1 MECKLEL
8 VVEMPKVP
16 VVQAQV
22 QQQAIP
28 GIRMQD
34 NLPIESFGGGEI
46 ISGPMQAGR
55 ELVQTAG
62 KIFQEEQKKADDAAT
77 SDYYTK
83 LASHKQGLF
92 WDPKDGAFTKKGR
105 DALAA
110 PDEYGKKF
118 DAFADELEKTLSPS
132 QLAMAKKIRQ
142 KERMDFDSQL
152 TRHVAK
158 EAEDYT
164 ESASKAGIITARN
177 DAVLNYQEPGYVAQ
191 KIKLQEAAYMQT
203 ASGKAP
209 EVVQQDI
216 QNIRSNTHAAVI
228 NRMLENN
235 QDGLAKNYFE
245 KNKADLTSDD
255 LGKLEKSINT
265 GTLRGESQRMSD
277 KIIVSTDSMSSA
289 LEATRKIENPEL
301 RDETVRRVKDF
312 YSTKKLAEEERNE
325 RLHKQAG
332 QIIDETGD
340 IDSIPPALWNDLS
353 VSDRS
358 SLRSYSDK
366 RKKGEEPSTDWES
379 YYSLKTMA
387 ASPDLR
393 QEFMRTNLMT
403 YRDKLSDSE
412 FKDLVNL
419 QDGLRQKSGQTIKE
433 LDGYRSNHEIVN
445 TALSAMGLEPNPKP
459 RDKDA
464 ARVSLFKRKVDEA
477 VVQHQQ
483 RTGKPITNTEMQA
496 IVDDLSVEGVV
507 KRGWI
512 FDDRAR
518 KFELEPGQELEFR
531 VKDIP
536 SREKAKIEQALRSR
550 NLPVT
555 EDRIIALYTRKV
567 RGSDGSRQ

>member
-1 MECKLEL
+1 
-8 VVEMPKVP
+8 MPRVP

-28 GIRMQD
+28 GIRQKD
-34 NLPIESFGGGEI
+34 NLPIEAFGGGEI

-55 ELVQTAG
+55 ELAQTAG
-62 KIFQEEQKKADDAAT
+62 KIFQEEKKKADDAAT
-77 SDYYTK
+77 SDYYAK
-83 LASHKQGLF
+83 LASHKQNLF
-92 WDPKDGAFTKKGR
+92 WNPKDGAFTKKGSE
-105 DALAA
+105 ALAA

-118 DAFADELEKTLSPS
+118 DTFADELEKTLSPN
-132 QLAMAKKIRQ
+132 QVAMAKQIRQ

-152 TRHVAK
+152 IRHVAK
-158 EAEDYT
+158 EADEYQET
-164 ESASKAGIITARN
+164 ASKAGILTARN
-177 DAVLNYQEPGYVAQ
+177 DAVLNYQEPGYVSQ

-203 ASGKAP
+203 ADGKAP

-216 QNIRSNTHAAVI
+216 QNIRSNTHSSVI

-255 LGKLEKSINT
+255 LGKLEKAINT

-277 KIIVSTDSMSSA
+277 KIIVSTDSMSAA
-289 LEATRKIENPEL
+289 LEDARKIDNPEL
-301 RDETVRRVKDF
+301 RDETARRVKDY

-332 QIIDETGD
+332 QIIDESGD
-340 IDSIPPALWNDLS
+340 IDSIPPAMWNELS
-353 VSDRS
+353 VSDRA

-393 QEFMRTNLMT
+393 QEFMKTNLMQ
-403 YRDKLSDSE
+403 YRDDLSDSE

-419 QDGLRQKSGQTIKE
+419 QDGLRNKSGQTTKD

-459 RDKDA
+459 REKDA
-464 ARVSLFKRKVDEA
+464 ASVSLFKRKVDEA
-477 VVQHQQ
+477 VVQYQQ
-483 RTGKPITNTEMQA
+483 RSGKPINSTEMQA

-507 KRGWI
+507 KRGWL

-518 KFELEPGQELEFR
+518 QFELEPGQELEFR
-531 VKDIP
+531 LKDIP
-536 SREKAKIEQALRSR
+536 RAERSEIELSLRKKGF
-550 NLPVT
+550 PVT
-555 EDRIIALYTRKV
+555 ENRIIEVYRRMAKEPYGPRE
-567 RGSDGSRQ
+567 

>member
-1 MECKLEL
+1 
-8 VVEMPKVP
+8 MPRVP

-34 NLPIESFGGGEI
+34 NLPIEAFGGGEI

-55 ELVQTAG
+55 ELAQTAG
-62 KIFQEEQKKADDAAT
+62 KIFQEEKKKADDAAT
-77 SDYYTK
+77 SDYYAK
-83 LASHKQGLF
+83 LASHKQNLF
-92 WDPKDGAFTKKGR
+92 WNPKDGAFTKKGSE
-105 DALAA
+105 ALAA
-110 PDEYGKKF
+110 PDEYGNKF
-118 DAFADELEKTLSPS
+118 DTFADELEKGMS
-132 QLAMAKKIRQ
+132 QSQVAMAKKIRQ

-152 TRHVAK
+152 SRHVAK

-177 DAVLNYQEPGYVAQ
+177 DAVLNYQQPGYVNE
-191 KIKLQEAAYMQT
+191 KIKLQEDAFLSTSAGLHQD
-203 ASGKAP
+203 
-209 EVVQQDI
+209 VVKNEI
-216 QNIRSNTHAAVI
+216 QNIRSNTHSAVI

-245 KNKADLTSDD
+245 KNKADLTPDD
-255 LGKLEKSINT
+255 FKNLNKSINT
-265 GTLRGESQRMSD
+265 GTLRGESQRASD

-289 LEATRKIENPEL
+289 LEEARKIDNPEL
-301 RDETVRRVKDF
+301 RDETARRVKD
-312 YSTKKLAEEERNE
+312 YYYTKKLAEEERNE

-332 QIIDETGD
+332 QIIDESGD
-340 IDSIPPALWNDLS
+340 IDSIPPAMWNELS

-393 QEFMRTNLMT
+393 QEFMRTNLMQ

-412 FKDLVNL
+412 FKDLANL
-419 QDGLRQKSGQTIKE
+419 QDGLRNKSGQTTKE

-459 RDKDA
+459 REKDA
-464 ARVSLFKRKVDEA
+464 ASVSLFKRKVDEA
-477 VVQHQQ
+477 VVQYQQ
-483 RTGKPITNTEMQA
+483 RSGKPINSTEMQA

-507 KRGWI
+507 KRGWL

-518 KFELEPGQELEFR
+518 QFELEPGQELEFR

-555 EDRIIALYTRKV
+555 EDRITALYTRKV